1 MQAVTQKEK
10 QGIKPGKRTA
20 YMVMIGVLVIL
31 IAVSLT
37 IGIPEYQRKQERARQ
52 IELETEQRLAE
63 LAELEL
69 QYNTMSGKIN
79 YTASQEYLLR
89 YAREYLGYLLPGDIR
104 IDVDNPDAPV
114 PTAQLPLVT
123 ARPTPSPEPTGTPE
137 V

>member
-1 MQAVTQKEK
+1 MEQKEK
-10 QGIKPGKRTA
+10 HGNKPRKRIA
-20 YMVMIGVLVIL
+20 YMVMIGVLVVL

>member
-1 MQAVTQKEK
+1 MEQKEK
-10 QGIKPGKRTA
+10 QGNKPGKRTA
-20 YMVMIGVLVIL
+20 YMVIIGVLVIL

-52 IELETEQRLAE
+52 TELETEKKLAE

>member
-1 MQAVTQKEK
+1 MEQKEK
-10 QGIKPGKRTA
+10 QGNKHGKRTA
-20 YMVMIGVLVIL
+20 YMVIIGVLVIL

-52 IELETEQRLAE
+52 IELETEQKLAE

>member
-1 MQAVTQKEK
+1 MEQKEK
-10 QGIKPGKRTA
+10 HGNKPRKRIA
-20 YMVMIGVLVIL
+20 YMVIIGVLVIL

-52 IELETEQRLAE
+52 IELETEQKLAE

>member
-1 MQAVTQKEK
+1 MEQKEK
-10 QGIKPGKRTA
+10 QGNKPGKRTA
-20 YMVMIGVLVIL
+20 YMVIIGVLVIL

-52 IELETEQRLAE
+52 IELETEQKLAE

-123 ARPTPSPEPTGTPE
+123 ARPTPSQEEAEP
-137 V
+137 

>member
-1 MQAVTQKEK
+1 MEQKEK
-10 QGIKPGKRTA
+10 HGNKPRKRTA
-20 YMVMIGVLVIL
+20 YMVIIGVLVIL

-52 IELETEQRLAE
+52 IELETEQKLAE

>member
-1 MQAVTQKEK
+1 MEQKEK
-10 QGIKPGKRTA
+10 QGNKPGKRTA
-20 YMVMIGVLVIL
+20 YMVIIGVLVVL

-52 IELETEQRLAE
+52 IELETEQKLAE

>member
-1 MQAVTQKEK
+1 MEQKEK
-10 QGIKPGKRTA
+10 KGNKPGKRTA
-20 YMVMIGVLVIL
+20 YMVIIGVLVIL

-52 IELETEQRLAE
+52 IELETEQKLAE

-123 ARPTPSPEPTGTPE
+123 ARPTPSTEPTGTPE

>member
-1 MQAVTQKEK
+1 MEQKEK

-20 YMVMIGVLVIL
+20 YMVIIGALVIL

-52 IELETEQRLAE
+52 IELETEQKLAE

>member
-1 MQAVTQKEK
+1 MEQKEK
-10 QGIKPGKRTA
+10 QGNKPGKRIA

-52 IELETEQRLAE
+52 IELETEQKLAE

-123 ARPTPSPEPTGTPE
+123 ARPTPSPELTRTPE

>member
-1 MQAVTQKEK
+1 MRQRLHKSVLLCLLT
-10 QGIKPGKRTA
+10 
-20 YMVMIGVLVIL
+20 GVLVFSCIL
-31 IAVSLT
+31 PVLAEKT
-37 IGIPEYQRKQERARQ
+37 
-52 IELETEQRLAE
+52 TEQKLAE

>member
-1 MQAVTQKEK
+1 MEQKEK
-10 QGIKPGKRTA
+10 QGNKPGKRTA
-20 YMVMIGVLVIL
+20 YMVLIGVLVIL

>member
-1 MQAVTQKEK
+1 MEQKEK
-10 QGIKPGKRTA
+10 QGNKPGKRTA

-52 IELETEQRLAE
+52 IELETEQKLAE

>member
-1 MQAVTQKEK
+1 MEQKEK
-10 QGIKPGKRTA
+10 KGNKPGKRTA
-20 YMVMIGVLVIL
+20 YMVIIGVLVIL

-37 IGIPEYQRKQERARQ
+37 IGSPEYQRKQERARQ
-52 IELETEQRLAE
+52 IELETEQKLAE
-63 LAELEL
+63 LVELEL

>member
-1 MQAVTQKEK
+1 MEQKEK
-10 QGIKPGKRTA
+10 QGNKPGKRTA
-20 YMVMIGVLVIL
+20 YMVIIGVLVIL

-52 IELETEQRLAE
+52 IELEAEQK

>member
-1 MQAVTQKEK
+1 MEQKEK
-10 QGIKPGKRTA
+10 HGNKPRKRTA
-20 YMVMIGVLVIL
+20 YMVIIGVLVIL

-52 IELETEQRLAE
+52 IELETEQKLAE

-123 ARPTPSPEPTGTPE
+123 ARPTPSLEPTGTPE

>member
-1 MQAVTQKEK
+1 MEQKEK
-10 QGIKPGKRTA
+10 HGNKPRKRTA
-20 YMVMIGVLVIL
+20 YMVIIGVLVIL

>member
-1 MQAVTQKEK
+1 MEQKEK
-10 QGIKPGKRTA
+10 QGNKHGKRTA
-20 YMVMIGVLVIL
+20 YMVIIGVLVIL

>member
-1 MQAVTQKEK
+1 MEQKENK
-10 QGIKPGKRTA
+10 GNKPGKRTA
-20 YMVMIGVLVIL
+20 YMVMIGVLVVL

>member
-1 MQAVTQKEK
+1 MEQKEK
-10 QGIKPGKRTA
+10 QGNKPGKRTA
-20 YMVMIGVLVIL
+20 YMVIIGVLVIL

>member
-1 MQAVTQKEK
+1 MEQRKKSGKNA
-10 QGIKPGKRTA
+10 GKRVA
-20 YMVMIGVLVIL
+20 YYVVIGVLAAL
-31 IAVSLT
+31 IVVSLSL
-37 IGIPEYQRKQERARQ
+37 GIPQYRKKQEMAKQ

-69 QYNTMSGKIN
+69 QYNTMRGKIN

-123 ARPTPSPEPTGTPE
+123 ARPMPTPE
-137 V
+137 ATDAPEE